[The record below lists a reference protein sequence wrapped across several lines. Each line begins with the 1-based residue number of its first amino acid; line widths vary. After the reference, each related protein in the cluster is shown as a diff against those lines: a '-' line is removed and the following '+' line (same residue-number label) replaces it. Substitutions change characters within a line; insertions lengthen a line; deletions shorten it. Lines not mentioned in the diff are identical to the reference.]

1 MKSKVNDQ
9 TTKDNYPVD
18 SISAR
23 KRLVEDTKVYIHTK
37 LEKFIIPANNEVLLD
52 NKKYQL
58 LFFYDRTRLVFDRQ
72 VVGNVKDG
80 RTKLGIREL
89 TGDQINQLLNQL

>member
-1 MKSKVNDQ
+1 MKKQNKDQ
-9 TTKDNYPVD
+9 TTQGNNLVEV
-18 SISAR
+18 STGL
-23 KRLVEDTKVYIHTK
+23 KRIVEDTKVYINSK
-37 LEKFIIPANNEVLLD
+37 IEKFIIPTNNEILLD
-52 NKKYQL
+52 DKKYQL
-58 LFFYDRTRLVFDRQ
+58 LFFFDRTRLVFDRQ